1 MGLCRRARW
10 RWLAAGSVP
19 VTSWEPRARGSSG
32 GSGGLPG
39 AGHAPGLSAPG
50 WAARL
55 GWGWAASAA
64 SGPAGSSCPRMARAQ
79 RAPRPRRA
87 PAAVRAVARG
97 RLPWPGLLGSAS
109 GCASGSVFQ
118 RVWGRDVQG
127 TVSAPYN
134 WNSLCRLC
142 REVLPALLRE
152 GVVFCKAMI
161 LIFPVV

>member
-55 GWGWAASAA
+55 GWGRAASAA

-97 RLPWPGLLGSAS
+97 RLAWPVGLGLWVCQWFCFSEGLGQ
-109 GCASGSVFQ
+109 GCAG
-118 RVWGRDVQG
+118 
-127 TVSAPYN
+127 
-134 WNSLCRLC
+134 NSLCSLQL
-142 REVLPALLRE
+142 EFSLQALQGSAASPA
-152 GVVFCKAMI
+152 
-161 LIFPVV
+161 